1 MTTRVLT
8 HTSDFEKSPL
18 SSPTS
23 WFLRLRAGA
32 VCLHICLLL
41 TLHLGFA
48 LELDL
53 RKAFGLVALQGLSNI
68 LLSRRVLHS
77 WELGL
82 TLHADILLLACLLH
96 LTGGAANPFSIL
108 FLLYVFLSAIFLTA
122 SWTYS
127 TSLFSSLCFAFLL
140 LEPADS
146 LHIHAGEALLSLHL
160 HGMWVAYLVVALL
173 STYFLTEIMGAL
185 RRQQKTLLELERLR
199 ANDEKLLSL
208 ATLAAGAGHELATPL
223 SSIALASS
231 ELEASIEESA
241 PHNELLEDVSLI
253 RREVQRC
260 KKILE
265 TMAFKGGGHRGELLV
280 TLPSATLIE
289 ELLERI
295 SQPRRVTVSV
305 STGVSLITCYREGL
319 LQVLTALVTNALDA
333 ADVCSLSV
341 VQDEEG
347 ISFLISD
354 SGRGIAPEIL
364 GRIGDPF
371 FTTKPPG
378 RGTGLGLFLVRR
390 TVEEWRGE
398 LVIESD
404 EKGTLVHLKLPQE
417 RQ

>member
-1 MTTRVLT
+1 MNTRVLSYT
-8 HTSDFEKSPL
+8 AQSEESPL

-23 WFLRLRAGA
+23 WFLRLRTGA
-32 VCLHICLLL
+32 VCLHACLLL
-41 TLHLGFA
+41 TLHLGFG

-53 RKAFGLVALQGLSNI
+53 TKAFSLVALQGLSTI
-68 LLSRRVLHS
+68 LLSRRTLRPR
-77 WELGL
+77 ELGFI
-82 TLHADILLLACLLH
+82 LHADVLLLACLLH

-140 LEPADS
+140 LKPTDS

-173 STYFLTEIMGAL
+173 STYFLTEIMTAL
-185 RRQQKTLLELERLR
+185 RRQQRALLELERLR

-223 SSIALASS
+223 STIALASS
-231 ELEASIEESA
+231 ELEVSLREVASGSDV
-241 PHNELLEDVSLI
+241 LEDVSLI

-265 TMAFKGGGHRGELLV
+265 TMAFKGGGHRGEVLV
-280 TLPSATLIE
+280 TLPATTLIE
-289 ELLERI
+289 GLLERI
-295 SQPRRVTVSV
+295 PQGRRVSV
-305 STGVSLITCYREGL
+305 TLPPDVTLITCYQEGL

-333 ADVCSLSV
+333 ADNCTITVN
-341 VQDEEG
+341 QEERYL
-347 ISFLISD
+347 SFLIRD
-354 SGRGIAPEIL
+354 NGAGIAPEIL

-371 FTTKPPG
+371 FTTKPG
-378 RGTGLGLFLVRR
+378 RGMGLGLFLVRR
-390 TVEEWRGE
+390 TIEEWRGE
-398 LVIESD
+398 LVINSD
-404 EKGTLVHLKLPQE
+404 IRGTLVQLKLPRE
-417 RQ
+417 VKA